1 MKAKLHKMV
10 SGYILSLNGDIDD
23 PYAIV
28 NEELAKDYEWYKLS
42 LKNCQEIERGYD
54 LDELAMGYD
63 LYENINFVGQMR
75 AYKAGFQKA
84 LELNNTKHYTLE
96 DMMNCWNKALTF
108 QNHKELFGYHIQ
120 SLRQNKWDVEIV
132 MECPQTGCD
141 IECDI
146 DCYEPNKKP
155 KFDSDGCLILKKIIK
170 MEQRSTHYGDVS
182 KWIEKVIDSCE
193 TYQQTFTALKLVS
206 NFAKQLRT
214 KTPDKYWNSYQYT
227 VIEPL
232 QRLVKIKRQEIS
244 FINKIEE

>member
-1 MKAKLHKMV
+1 MKGKLHKMV

-75 AYKAGFQKA
+75 AFKAGFQKA
-84 LELNNTKHYTLE
+84 LELMGDKKFSEDDVMLGWDAGVMSQSICYTNYLGLKRDSE
-96 DMMNCWNKALTF
+96 LK
-108 QNHKELFGYHIQ
+108 NHRESYQRDLKPLSIQ
-120 SLRQNKWDVEIV
+120 QTEWDVEIV

-155 KFDSDGCLILKKIIK
+155 KFDSDGCLILKK
-170 MEQRSTHYGDVS
+170 
-182 KWIEKVIDSCE
+182 
-193 TYQQTFTALKLVS
+193 L
-206 NFAKQLRT
+206 
-214 KTPDKYWNSYQYT
+214 
-227 VIEPL
+227 
-232 QRLVKIKRQEIS
+232 
-244 FINKIEE
+244 